1 MTRLIE
7 VLISLAIVA
16 ALFVIGGFLLP
27 SHRHIEQS
35 VETNRKMTIVYDTIN
50 SFARFQQWN
59 VLPLHDPAMDIRIS
73 GPKSG
78 PGAQLDYSS
87 DERSVGSGSWKLV
100 DSVPGKSVTYEITNN
115 EPGTNK
121 ITTFKLEPTGR
132 GAVKRNV
139 RITQTYD
146 VDYGMNLFGR
156 YAGMYVASGMG
167 DRMKMSLSRLSNM
180 LAAVPNFDYTELSK
194 DDPSRAPSIV
204 ERPAAN
210 LLLVSTT
217 VERNNDVVE
226 RTMKNN
232 MQWIDK
238 VMKANNLEAD
248 GPVRVIT
255 NEFGSDTY
263 SFDLAQPVRKKP
275 GAADAKDD
283 DKDVAATRSD
293 ETEADKVADAD
304 EAPAPAGKLSI
315 KLEGPVEHVY
325 EEPARV
331 AMVPFSGHMA
341 NMPKVRDALR
351 AWVLTQG
358 LETAGRPYESWDA
371 GIEKGFIDEGEFRVY
386 WMLR

>member
-263 SFDLAQPVRKKP
+263 SFDLAQPVRKKS
-275 GAADAKDD
+275 GAADANDD